1 MNITDN
7 KRIFIAILFLLIAAG
22 LVWTALR
29 LGRGNR
35 DSGGIFGSPANSE
48 TTSSQDLVQSLNGTR
63 VEKSL
68 AEARPL
74 AVVVENHPDSRPQS
88 GLSKADLVYE
98 TLAEGG
104 ITRFL
109 AVYQTQKAENIGP
122 IRSART
128 YFADI
133 ANELGAVFAH
143 VGGNSDALENL
154 KTNYYPKLLNIDEFF
169 NGSYFH
175 RTKTRLAPHNA
186 YSSTEKLESYAPG
199 LKLSAKKDYSDW
211 LFADDFSGNQ
221 PAEKISIDF
230 SQAEYKVGYEYD
242 PGKKAYKR
250 FLAGS
255 PHLDAEGQAG
265 IYAKNVIVQSVK
277 TWPVKTDTLFSISLD
292 LTGGGQAF
300 VFSGGKMISGS
311 WRKASGDRT
320 RYYDGQ
326 NKEIELLR
334 GTTWVELVP
343 IEKMGEL
350 KWSAPDKQN

>member
-1 MNITDN
+1 MNISDN
-7 KRIFIAILFLLIAAG
+7 KRIFIAVLFLLIAAG
-22 LVWTALR
+22 LVWTAVKW
-29 LGRGNR
+29 GRNN
-35 DSGGIFGSPANSE
+35 SGKGGLFESPANSE
-48 TTSSQDLVQSLNGTR
+48 KAASQDLYPSLNGTK
-63 VEKSL
+63 VEKTL

-74 AVVVENHPDSRPQS
+74 AVVVENHPDARPQS
-88 GLSKADLVYE
+88 GLSKADVVYE

-128 YFADI
+128 YFAEI

-154 KTNYYPKLLNIDEFF
+154 KTNYYPRLLNIDEFF
-169 NGSYFH
+169 NGNYFH
-175 RTKTRLAPHNA
+175 RIKPRLAPHNA
-186 YSSTEKLESYAPG
+186 YSSAEKLESYASG
-199 LKLSAKKDYSDW
+199 LKLYTKKDYSDW
-211 LFADDFSGNQ
+211 LFADSFAGTQS
-221 PAEKISIDF
+221 AEKIGIDF

-242 PGKKAYKR
+242 ATKKAYKR
-250 FLAGS
+250 LLAGK
-255 PHLDAEGQAG
+255 PHLDAEGQVE
-265 IYAKNVIVQSVK
+265 IYVKNIIVQSVK
-277 TWPVKTDTLFSISLD
+277 TWPVKTDTLFSIGMD
-292 LTGGGQAF
+292 LTGGGQTF
-300 VFSGGKMISGS
+300 VFSDGKMVSGS

-334 GTTWVELVP
+334 GATWVELVP

-350 KWSAPDKQN
+350 KWSAPNKQN